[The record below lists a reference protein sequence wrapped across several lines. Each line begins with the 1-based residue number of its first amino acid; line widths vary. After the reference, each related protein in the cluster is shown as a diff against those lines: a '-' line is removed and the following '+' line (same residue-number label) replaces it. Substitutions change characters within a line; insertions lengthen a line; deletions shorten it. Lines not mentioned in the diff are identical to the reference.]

1 MHDVHRDS
9 LLYQGKNKKTKNS
22 GHRHEPE
29 GDRAGDEPAHDHDH
43 DAHEHH
49 AYDHDEH
56 SHDHEQHD
64 HDQEIPHGHE
74 HGHDDA
80 AYDEHEDDLHVHSHD
95 HGMNEDRAFTHVH
108 DHGHN
113 FYHGHFHSHHP
124 EHTTAL
130 HKVFGDPA
138 RDWFAAGLMGVLI
151 ATGYFKLLP
160 GYLSDGMLVC
170 AAIIGIFPLMK
181 NAVFECIGK
190 RTVNADILAGGLL
203 LAGLFMGRF
212 TEVALVALFLLIGSF
227 LRLNFSWRND

>member
-1 MHDVHRDS
+1 M
-9 LLYQGKNKKTKNS
+9 KNS
-22 GHRHEPE
+22 
-29 GDRAGDEPAHDHDH
+29 A
-43 DAHEHH
+43 
-49 AYDHDEH
+49 
-56 SHDHEQHD
+56 
-64 HDQEIPHGHE
+64 QEMNTPMSMTGTAPMILVPLSTMSIMNTSMILTMNSMLPTIIVTLKPLMGISTSMTM
-74 HGHDDA
+74 
-80 AYDEHEDDLHVHSHD
+80 LHMKS
-95 HGMNEDRAFTHVH
+95 MRMICMFTAMIAESTEDRAFTHVH

-124 EHTTAL
+124 EHTTAM

-151 ATGYFKLLP
+151 AAGYFKLLP

-190 RTVNADILAGGLL
+190 RTVNADILAGAVL

-212 TEVALVALFLLIGSF
+212 TAVALVALFLLIGSF